1 MAALDL
7 PTGPRG
13 LLARA
18 RPALAAAVGG
28 ESHLILGGGTV
39 LIARWHHRWTHD
51 LDFFIEASS
60 FQRLLQNQVA
70 FERDLW
76 ALGGVRS
83 VGVRSGTALIVF
95 EDGGEI
101 SIATSPGFTS
111 DRQSPDTVRGTFVA
125 LESSAEILA
134 KKIGGRILGN
144 NTFVPRDL
152 YDLVMARQCEPAALD
167 RALRCFTPDLLQQ
180 IADELRRLPF
190 DWMDTHPVPVV
201 APSNPVAAQRAPRT
215 LQMML
220 DQPRRRGRV
229 V

>member
-13 LLARA
+13 LLART
-18 RPALAAAVGG
+18 RTVLAAAIGG

-51 LDFFIEASS
+51 LDFFTEASS
-60 FQRLLQNQVA
+60 FQRLYQHQVA

-76 ALGGVRS
+76 ALGGIRS

-101 SIATSPGFTS
+101 SIATTPGFTS
-111 DRQSPDTVRGTFVA
+111 DRRSPDTVRKTSVA

-167 RALRCFTPDLLQQ
+167 RAFRCF
-180 IADELRRLPF
+180 A
-190 DWMDTHPVPVV
+190 PVRIRWFPCD
-201 APSNPVAAQRAPRT
+201 ASKH
-215 LQMML
+215 
-220 DQPRRRGRV
+220 RV
-229 V
+229 VPITRITTTVYLCQNVPQNTAAVRLFPAVY